1 MIRRSPRFWFL
12 NCCISPQSEIAR
24 IRIDRSMIGGP
35 TDFRHIGHMGAN
47 DINAT
52 FNVDEVSCL
61 LRSKG
66 DDSYSLPVPQHLRA
80 NDVPI
85 RVFIYMFLSNFHD
98 LAQKDFTFWPD
109 LFASLIPLL

>member
-1 MIRRSPRFWFL
+1 MIRRGPRFWFL

-24 IRIDRSMIGGP
+24 IRIDSSMIGGP
-35 TDFRHIGHMGAN
+35 TNFRHIGHMGAS
-47 DINAT
+47 DLNAT
-52 FNVDEVSCL
+52 FNVDAISCL

-85 RVFIYMFLSNFHD
+85 RGLKIRKYSVIEKLVERVQVPNGYQM
-98 LAQKDFTFWPD
+98 KK
-109 LFASLIPLL
+109 

>member
-1 MIRRSPRFWFL
+1 MKFFLFSVKVMIRRSPRFWFL

-47 DINAT
+47 DLNTT
-52 FNVDEVSCL
+52 FNVDAVSCL

-85 RVFIYMFLSNFHD
+85 K
-98 LAQKDFTFWPD
+98 AQ
-109 LFASLIPLL
+109 